1 MTLYRTGLF
10 FLVSLLFISVQGQA
24 LPPGVALRADV
35 AYGEHEKQTL
45 DVYVPEGANGAPVIF
60 MVHGGGWR
68 GGDKA
73 RPSEVDLKVAHWVT
87 RGFVLISTNYRTL
100 PEVEPVEQAEDVAA
114 AIRFSQ
120 EKAVE
125 WGGAPDK
132 FILMGHS
139 AGAQIASLVSAK
151 YGNETDGNLQQWLGT
166 VSLDPSPYDLVSIMT
181 GPTPPAWYQETFGN
195 SLAHWE
201 MASPYHVVEAQIP
214 PFLAVC
220 STQRDLICPQSYRF
234 LEKLESLGG
243 RGGVLPVDLS
253 HMDINSDLGK
263 PSCYT
268 AAVDAFLF
276 TLSPEIGGM
285 LTAAAGTAPSECGQ
299 D

>member
-1 MTLYRTGLF
+1 MTLCRASLF
-10 FLVSLLFISVQGQA
+10 CLASLLFFTVQGQA
-24 LPPGVALRADV
+24 LPPGVALRADI

-45 DVYVPEGANGAPVIF
+45 DVYVPEGAREAPVIF

-100 PEVEPVEQAEDVAA
+100 PEVEPIMQAEDVLA

-120 EKAVE
+120 RKAAE

-139 AGAQIASLVSAK
+139 AGAQIASLVAAK
-151 YGNETDGNLQQWLGT
+151 YGAETGSDLPRWLGT

-181 GPTPPAWYQETFGN
+181 GPNPPAWYQETFGN
-195 SLAHWE
+195 SLAHWQG
-201 MASPYHVVEAQIP
+201 ASPYHMVDAQIP

-220 STQRDLICPQSYRF
+220 STQRELICPQSYRF

-243 RGGVLPVDLS
+243 RGQVVPVDLS
-253 HMDINSDLGK
+253 HMDINSELGK

-285 LTAAAGTAPSECGQ
+285 LTAAADTAPVDCGE